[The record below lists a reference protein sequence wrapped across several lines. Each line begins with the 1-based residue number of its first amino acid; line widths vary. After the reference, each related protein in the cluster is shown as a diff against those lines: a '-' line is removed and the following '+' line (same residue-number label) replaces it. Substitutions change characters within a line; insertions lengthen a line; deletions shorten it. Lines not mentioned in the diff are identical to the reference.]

1 MKSRELRKK
10 KESDRENEWEHPD
23 FDNNIFD
30 IFDDE
35 E

>member
-10 KESDRENEWEHPD
+10 KESDRENEWEHLD

>member
-10 KESDRENEWEHPD
+10 KESDRENEREHPD